1 MQLSEGVDAA
11 SFASIESME
20 DKVDPG
26 TPVIL
31 IFGPSYSDA
40 TGLREVQGE
49 HPCVGQATPQTPF
62 HATVSLQRADGCH
75 RVRAGAEPPHRLLQG
90 LLVLGDIEVHRQR
103 SRGRPRTRSP
113 RMLRWI
119 WDVPA
124 AIESE
129 MAWTQPCTWSP
140 LRARPRSSKE
150 SADRSRI
157 RMARSP
163 SR

>member
-1 MQLSEGVDAA
+1 MRDRLPADTLGVDLPHALV
-11 SFASIESME
+11 
-20 DKVDPG
+20 VDHEQ
-26 TPVIL
+26 PVE
-31 IFGPSYSDA
+31 
-40 TGLREVQGE
+40 GLQ
-49 HPCVGQATPQTPF
+49 
-62 HATVSLQRADGCH
+62 
-75 RVRAGAEPPHRLLQG
+75 
-90 LLVLGDIEVHRQR
+90 VLGDIEVHRQR